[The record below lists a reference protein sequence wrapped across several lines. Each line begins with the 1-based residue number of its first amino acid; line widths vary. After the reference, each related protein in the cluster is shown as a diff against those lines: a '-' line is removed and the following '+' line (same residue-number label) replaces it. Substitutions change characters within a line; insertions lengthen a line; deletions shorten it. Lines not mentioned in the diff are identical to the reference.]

1 MGSQIST
8 GRFQPKSSFFQYELM
23 LKHKQPDDRIP
34 PRQLKKIER
43 SLAAKV
49 PQEVLRMNMT
59 DFFEKTYS
67 RKSFDNLQLTAN

>member
-1 MGSQIST
+1 
-8 GRFQPKSSFFQYELM
+8 M
-23 LKHKQPDDRIP
+23 LKQKQPDDRIP

-67 RKSFDNLQLTAN
+67 RKSFDKLQLRLTAYT